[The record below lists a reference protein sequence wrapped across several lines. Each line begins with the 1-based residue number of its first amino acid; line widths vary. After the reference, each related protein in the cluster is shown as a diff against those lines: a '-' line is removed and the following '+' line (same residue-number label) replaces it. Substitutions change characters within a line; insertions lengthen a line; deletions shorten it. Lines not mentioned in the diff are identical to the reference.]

1 MRLTQTE
8 ISANLFSFH
17 ILTPL
22 SSVMLTLC
30 SLTRDFTVSTQPF
43 LAAMCRGVVVCW
55 TENRG
60 TMDYQSVI
68 KLMPNRILLITVI
81 QDLLF
86 IESPINLQ
94 VLLHLAVSYR
104 EVSPD

>member
-1 MRLTQTE
+1 MDDGQDTSSLVSYIRDWKMRLTQTE

-60 TMDYQSVI
+60 TMDEQ
-68 KLMPNRILLITVI
+68 
-81 QDLLF
+81 
-86 IESPINLQ
+86 
-94 VLLHLAVSYR
+94 
-104 EVSPD
+104 